1 MEIRS
6 SLPSY
11 NFLLVCA
18 EIKGIKMRLNAN
30 EIRDFIKS
38 QTDNLQPHL
47 SLRIMALLDQFRGEE
62 LDDVDEI
69 DIFDLMIKLILKADS
84 DPASV
89 ISNLLVP
96 LNTEGSYQL
105 DDHTISNAGSFLRY
119 YIKKD
124 YLLYILKTKGND
136 NENEEQE

>member
-1 MEIRS
+1 MK
-6 SLPSY
+6 LDT
-11 NFLLVCA
+11 N
-18 EIKGIKMRLNAN
+18 EIKN
-30 EIRDFIKS
+30 FIKL
-38 QTDNLQPHL
+38 QTDNLQHHL

-69 DIFDLMIKLILKADS
+69 DIFDLMVKLILKADS

-105 DDHTISNAGSFLRY
+105 DDHTISNAGSFLRD

-136 NENEEQE
+136 YKTDEDEE